1 MRIPYT
7 ERFLRWKTEG
17 VGRPLQID
25 RESVLEAG
33 LAIAD
38 RDGLDAVTMQSVA
51 SGLGVTPM
59 ALYRHVDNKADLL
72 DGLVEL
78 LLTDMPLPPKTMAW
92 RERLRWMAD
101 AVRVTAD
108 RHPAVFGLLLQ
119 RPAATPGARHVRDG
133 IYQALREGGLSE
145 ADIPRVERVIS
156 TVILGFAASEAGGRF
171 GSRSSHEIDEDFA
184 AAELMIDGYLDE
196 LARTAGR
203 SSPPSTSGHV
213 RTGSTA

>member
-1 MRIPYT
+1 
-7 ERFLRWKTEG
+7 

-51 SGLGVTPM
+51 NDLGVTPM
-59 ALYRHVDNKADLL
+59 ALYRHIENKADLL

-78 LLTDMPLPPKTMAW
+78 LLTDMPLPPETMAW
-92 RERLRWMAD
+92 RQRLRWMAE
-101 AVRVTAD
+101 AVRGAAD
-108 RHPAVFGLLLQ
+108 CHPGVFGLLLQ
-119 RPAATPGARHVRDG
+119 RPAATPGARQVRDQ
-133 IYQALREGGLSE
+133 IYQALREGRVSE

-171 GSRSSHEIDEDFA
+171 GSRSKHEIDEDFA
-184 AAELMIDGYLDE
+184 AAELMIEGYLDD

-203 SSPPSTSGHV
+203 SSPPATSHDV